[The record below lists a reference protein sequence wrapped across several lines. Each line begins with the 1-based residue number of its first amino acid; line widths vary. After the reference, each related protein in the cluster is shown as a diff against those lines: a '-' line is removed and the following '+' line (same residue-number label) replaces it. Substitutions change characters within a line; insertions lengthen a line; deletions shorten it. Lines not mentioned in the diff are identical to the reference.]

1 MPRYAITTFLN
12 KKQQAKLEKA
22 RNKLG
27 WSRYKF
33 LQKSIMAYIEAVEK
47 EKIEIDRG
55 KQETERELDSGIE
68 TRGQRTLEVSY

>member
-22 RNKLG
+22 RKKLG

-33 LQKSIMAYIEAVEK
+33 LQKAIMALCEAVEK
-47 EKIEIDRG
+47 EEKEIEQGKGNGKTDRS
-55 KQETERELDSGIE
+55 ESE
-68 TRGQRTLEVSY
+68 TRRQRTLEVRY